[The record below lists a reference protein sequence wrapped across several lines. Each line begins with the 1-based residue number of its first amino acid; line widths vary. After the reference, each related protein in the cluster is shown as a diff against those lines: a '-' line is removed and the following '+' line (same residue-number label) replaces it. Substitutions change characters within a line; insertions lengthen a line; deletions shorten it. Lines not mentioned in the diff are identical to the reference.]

1 METPQLPP
9 VPWTVWD
16 NQLLRPD
23 HTPEGI
29 FDQPYLS
36 FSSGGLQTPDGP
48 PHGKLQFTVPDQNAW
63 NDWVSNQPILGSR
76 DPDFV
81 ALQDSRS
88 SPNRLAGNLSQTPDF
103 WDWTLGDIEGVGN
116 VSLSKPSQIRY
127 IPPTNTD
134 HTDQTNDE
142 NTPMDEG
149 VSPNSSQAHGHLVS
163 DLEIS
168 CQECGLRF
176 TKKASLSLHTK
187 RTRHSPYLCKCKAT
201 FSRLDVLD
209 RHIQAY
215 TSEASISCPYCQTN
229 PKSFGRQDHLT
240 QHLRGFHNMD
250 IVKDLDYNQR
260 IRPVRKLKKK
270 IYCLHVDCWD
280 LEDSEGSSSPLQRR
294 RRSFQTQSHSRATSA
309 KSTMKAY
316 SLAPR

>member
-1 METPQLPP
+1 M
-9 VPWTVWD
+9 
-16 NQLLRPD
+16 
-23 HTPEGI
+23 
-29 FDQPYLS
+29 
-36 FSSGGLQTPDGP
+36 
-48 PHGKLQFTVPDQNAW
+48 
-63 NDWVSNQPILGSR
+63 
-76 DPDFV
+76 
-81 ALQDSRS
+81 
-88 SPNRLAGNLSQTPDF
+88 
-103 WDWTLGDIEGVGN
+103 GN

-294 RRSFQTQSHSRATSA
+294 RRSFQTQSHYTSHLREVHDESLFPCTAVGCARKGGKGFFRSRDLLKHTRDHHSR
-309 KSTMKAY
+309 SP
-316 SLAPR
+316 S